1 METLFLAII
10 SVCISTT
17 NCSNGNNYEKYI
29 SEPFAVESAV
39 LKHDTSFMPICSMH
53 IDALK
58 VTLTKEQK
66 TRTMSALCV
75 RKDVWDKTHPE

>member
-1 METLFLAII
+1 MEILFLAII

-29 SEPFAVESAV
+29 SEPFAVENV
-39 LKHDTSFMPICSMH
+39 LLEHDTSFMPICTMH
-53 IDALK
+53 IDELK
-58 VTLTKEQK
+58 TILPKEQK

>member
-1 METLFLAII
+1 MEILFLAII

-39 LKHDTSFMPICSMH
+39 LKHDTSFMPICSEQ
-53 IDALK
+53 IEILK
-58 VTLTKEQK
+58 VQLTKEQK
-66 TRTMSALCV
+66 KRPLNALCV

>member
-1 METLFLAII
+1 MEILFLAII

-39 LKHDTSFMPICSMH
+39 LKHDTSFMPICSKQ
-53 IDALK
+53 IEILK
-58 VTLTKEQK
+58 VQLTKEQK
-66 TRTMSALCV
+66 KRPLNALCV